1 MYFNYFLN
9 ICKSAYKDWLGWA
22 NNEIITE
29 RKDNQTEES
38 EEKSVIEKLN
48 WEAAGLWESKII
60 KGNVIEIVYYKDAH
74 KYLVCVHVS
83 LCLWGKD
90 RKWGRGK
97 ERRQIKSKGTE
108 DGVGERDWVDCLKQG
123 V

>member
-9 ICKSAYKDWLGWA
+9 IGKSAYKDWLGWA

-29 RKDNQTEES
+29 RNDNQTEES

-48 WEAAGLWESKII
+48 GEAGGLWESKII
-60 KGNVIEIVYYKDAH
+60 KGNVIEIVYYKDTH
-74 KYLVCVHVS
+74 KYLVCVYVN
-83 LCLWGKD
+83 LCLWRKD
-90 RKWGRGK
+90 RKGGRGK
-97 ERRQIKSKGTE
+97 ERRQIKSKCIK
-108 DGVGERDWVDCLKQG
+108 DGGGEREWVNCLKQG